1 MQDTGLRVRIA
12 QENVRNRRM
21 LSIVMFK
28 IKKMKKKHRRLL
40 IKMWIG
46 RTISKMTSQCQM
58 TSHVVN
64 FEK

>member
-1 MQDTGLRVRIA
+1 MQDSGLRVRIA
-12 QENVRNRRM
+12 QEDVRNRRT
-21 LSIVMFK
+21 LYCNVQK
-28 IKKMKKKHRRLL
+28 LKKMKKKHRRLL